1 MTDKHSYVVI
11 TLLVLLLALA
21 PAAVAQAAP
30 SGQTPTPTPEGIDH
44 GGYNIQQ
51 SIEIGYRH
59 TDVSG
64 VGADNSMFNT
74 FINLQTGPRLLE
86 QTFSMRSLNRSAGL
100 LFDDLFV
107 NSFGWGGDPN
117 NAARMRMSKYKWYN
131 FSASFR
137 RDQNYFDYNLL
148 VNPLQATPHVNFS
161 PHMFQVRRRM
171 ADLNLTLAPQSK
183 FSVRLGYSR
192 NRADGPTLSTIHGA
206 VDGLLSSPWST
217 TYSNYQV
224 GFDMKFIP
232 KTNISFDQF
241 LEYGKNDT
249 DASLDP
255 FQSLPFQAAVGGF
268 TSLEFG
274 LPPATA
280 SSTCVLTNPLGCTG
294 FTSYSRMQ
302 RVRTSTPTSQ
312 LSFQSHPHQKVEL
325 TGRLSYSSTDLS
337 STYQELFTGYSS
349 RTRETAF
356 NLTGPVAG
364 QRIAVASDLGVTIHI
379 TDKLSLS
386 DSFRFLNQRM
396 PVMWTSNN
404 LDTTINARTPA
415 NYKLNDCITNAALCT
430 TATIITPYS
439 NFLGQDSKTN
449 TLQFEYQFTPH
460 VGARLGYRYGTR
472 DVNDA
477 AFLPTASAGADTWN
491 LVEHTALFG
500 AWLRP
505 NSNFRTNFEV
515 ELTSN
520 GGDGLGPNAGFIT
533 RLSPTH
539 QQHYRVRTSYTPVK
553 GFTLGGTVNILENRN
568 GRKDINYL
576 GHNRNLGLSA
586 SYHATDKVTLDL
598 SYNYG
603 SYLQNAWMCFVDT
616 GITLPPGT
624 TTWTAA
630 TPTLGCPTQ
639 SAGASAPNYVYSIFA
654 DNTHYG
660 SFLVMFHPVKRV
672 TANLGYGVTKVGGN
686 IQDFTLLQPLGP
698 LSYTY
703 HQPLA
708 SFSVELAKNWSWN
721 TYWNY
726 DQYKES
732 DFNGPTLPRYFHDNR
747 ATIALRYA
755 F

>member
-312 LSFQSHPHQKVEL
+312 LSFQSHPHQKVAPRTRVEPGARL
-325 TGRLSYSSTDLS
+325 IEQQHGRFVEQRFGQLRAAL
-337 STYQELFTGYSS
+337 QSS
-349 RTRETAF
+349 RELLDALGGALGEPQTLQHGLRASLEPCA
-356 NLTGPVAG
+356 VQAV
-364 QRIAVASDLGVTIHI
+364 QVAVASQVLMHRELVVEARVLEDDTEVAADRGRCEVQGIAEDVGRASGCWHQRRQDFEECGLAATVGPEQSEDLA
-379 TDKLSLS
+379 
-386 DSFRFLNQRM
+386 
-396 PVMWTSNN
+396 
-404 LDTTINARTPA
+404 ARDA
-415 NYKLNDCITNAALCT
+415 EA
-430 TATIITPYS
+430 
-439 NFLGQDSKTN
+439 
-449 TLQFEYQFTPH
+449 H
-460 VGARLGYRYGTR
+460 VVECDARS
-472 DVNDA
+472 VHVA
-477 AFLPTASAGADTWN
+477 
-491 LVEHTALFG
+491 
-500 AWLRP
+500 
-505 NSNFRTNFEV
+505 EV
-515 ELTSN
+515 
-520 GGDGLGPNAGFIT
+520 
-533 RLSPTH
+533 
-539 QQHYRVRTSYTPVK
+539 
-553 GFTLGGTVNILENRN
+553 
-568 GRKDINYL
+568 
-576 GHNRNLGLSA
+576 
-586 SYHATDKVTLDL
+586 LDL
-598 SYNYG
+598 Y
-603 SYLQNAWMCFVDT
+603 CF
-616 GITLPPGT
+616 
-624 TTWTAA
+624 A
-630 TPTLGCPTQ
+630 
-639 SAGASAPNYVYSIFA
+639 
-654 DNTHYG
+654 
-660 SFLVMFHPVKRV
+660 
-672 TANLGYGVTKVGGN
+672 
-686 IQDFTLLQPLGP
+686 
-698 LSYTY
+698 
-703 HQPLA
+703 
-708 SFSVELAKNWSWN
+708 
-721 TYWNY
+721 
-726 DQYKES
+726 
-732 DFNGPTLPRYFHDNR
+732 
-747 ATIALRYA
+747 
-755 F
+755 